1 MTRFILFFLIIL
13 FSHNVLAAKTDV
25 VLTGFS
31 INAEYKDLERS
42 AYYTNKLLDKY
53 QGRQN
58 IIDKTLQKEIR
69 SNTFNHINILEDS
82 SLISN
87 ETSKI
92 AMSVFLD
99 QELFEEFKLPEEDCK
114 KIKIANCIFII
125 SIIISKLFFLILI
138 R

>member
-1 MTRFILFFLIIL
+1 MKRFILFFLIIL

-25 VLTGFS
+25 FLTGFS

-69 SNTFNHINILEDS
+69 SNTFNHINI
-82 SLISN
+82 
-87 ETSKI
+87 
-92 AMSVFLD
+92 
-99 QELFEEFKLPEEDCK
+99 CK
-114 KIKIANCIFII
+114 YKN
-125 SIIISKLFFLILI
+125 